1 MGSSLIWLESLL
13 IVLSEILEFFIVGNR
28 KRFWKNCDWKWTTPH
43 FGFTAKGMVKQSLC
57 FSTNL
62 YTENRL
68 ASTVSQYSYIMV
80 EKQILHW
87 TSTLEHSRL
96 PSNSS
101 DPPFKDHL
109 TNLVYVDTTMIL
121 EQMINYCLFHVSK
134 LNLINL
140 CECKYIL
147 HLFQHQST
155 CYHVMKCY
163 PIISP
168 CDCFLVVGGM
178 CEGVSVEVQERKQG
192 KKSCITSSI
201 LFLWI
206 TFLYIWNIFSHFFSC
221 LFMLDIL

>member
-1 MGSSLIWLESLL
+1 
-13 IVLSEILEFFIVGNR
+13 
-28 KRFWKNCDWKWTTPH
+28 
-43 FGFTAKGMVKQSLC
+43 MVKQSLC

-101 DPPFKDHL
+101 RHPPFNDHL

-178 CEGVSVEVQERKQG
+178 CEGVSVEVQERKRG
-192 KKSCITSSI
+192 KKI
-201 LFLWI
+201 LHNFKYIVSLDH
-206 TFLYIWNIFSHFFSC
+206 LSIWNIFSHFFSC

>member
-1 MGSSLIWLESLL
+1 
-13 IVLSEILEFFIVGNR
+13 
-28 KRFWKNCDWKWTTPH
+28 
-43 FGFTAKGMVKQSLC
+43 
-57 FSTNL
+57 
-62 YTENRL
+62 
-68 ASTVSQYSYIMV
+68 
-80 EKQILHW
+80 
-87 TSTLEHSRL
+87 
-96 PSNSS
+96 
-101 DPPFKDHL
+101 
-109 TNLVYVDTTMIL
+109 MIL

-206 TFLYIWNIFSHFFSC
+206 TFLYGTFFHISSAACLCLISCSLLLLNSHFVKWPFV
-221 LFMLDIL
+221 IR